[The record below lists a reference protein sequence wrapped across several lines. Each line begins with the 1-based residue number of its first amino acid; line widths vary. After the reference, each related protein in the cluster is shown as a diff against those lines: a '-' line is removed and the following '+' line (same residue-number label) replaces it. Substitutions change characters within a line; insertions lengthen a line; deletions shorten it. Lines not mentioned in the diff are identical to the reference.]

1 MLSSNRPFP
10 LDRESVSPAMAEKKR
25 RNGKS
30 VVEVDS
36 TERVLKQIFEVRC
49 RCRNVKIW
57 CLAPPC
63 ELLTSLPASLR
74 MQLYNDGLNPGTAGS
89 IGLKVSRH

>member
-1 MLSSNRPFP
+1 
-10 LDRESVSPAMAEKKR
+10 MAEKKR

-49 RCRNVKIW
+49 RCR
-57 CLAPPC
+57 L
-63 ELLTSLPASLR
+63 SRSGASLR
-74 MQLYNDGLNPGTAGS
+74 HAS
-89 IGLKVSRH
+89 C